1 MHNYSSCPIYQTNN
15 INPPKKK
22 RYPLEREREREVL
35 PVEKEEGEEAEELEG
50 SSETGVIVAKEGAGI
65 EGPNR

>member
-22 RYPLEREREREVL
+22 RYPLEREREREREVL
-35 PVEKEEGEEAEELEG
+35 PVEKEEGEEEEEELEG
-50 SSETGVIVAKEGAGI
+50 SSET
-65 EGPNR
+65 